1 MQRHGGSRD
10 DDRLGD
16 DVMVI
21 TDHAVE
27 RFIERIAPGTSMET
41 ARARLSAHADSAAKL
56 KQKTHAGDAIYQSDS
71 LKCRLVVRSSQRGEQ
86 ERVVITVLPL
96 GGEAVSEH
104 DDVEIPEDRPLTLP
118 TETPSFDLTQVMRDL
133 ISGSSATR
141 TMVLSKLSREQ
152 LKEVRMEN
160 VKRTQ
165 EAIEHGQ
172 GRLLIQNFNGIA
184 ICVKSEL
191 RKHQN
196 PPSSPLVSTATTS
209 SVARSPQQDEQ
220 IRGLRRAL
228 GKMLFKYGW
237 NGNEEAREMYLSV
250 KNCGRDDATG

>member
-1 MQRHGGSRD
+1 MQRHGDSRGSNRF
-10 DDRLGD
+10 GG

-21 TDHAVE
+21 TDHAAE

-56 KQKTHAGDAIYQSDS
+56 KQKTHTGDAIYQSDS

-96 GGEAVSEH
+96 EGGTVSEH
-104 DDVEIPEDRPLTLP
+104 EGAEIPEDRPLTLP
-118 TETPSFDLTQVMRDL
+118 TDTPGFDLSQVMQDL
-133 ISGSSATR
+133 ISGSSAMR

-152 LKEVRMEN
+152 LVEVRMEN

-165 EAIEHGQ
+165 EAIERGQ
-172 GRLLIQNFNGIA
+172 RLLIQHFNGIA

-191 RKHQN
+191 RKHQ
-196 PPSSPLVSTATTS
+196 PLSSSPLVSAATTT

-228 GKMLFKYGW
+228 GTMLFKYGW